1 MEILIISF
9 DSLQEWNTKNGT
21 DLSHDQLTDKQFR
34 EINKTYHQGWGF
46 SSPEEFAASF
56 NEDENDC
63 PVPCEHF
70 IRFFKDE
77 PAVEETPLPAEKPAG
92 VPVAVYVLTDEKS
105 DGKVTQKDIRVF
117 LDGKDARKAFEKA
130 VNKARKTCSLPVK
143 HSDDSSLSMYGDR
156 RSSGYRDV
164 DLRVHSVPFKGVH
177 ETKTGR
183 YGMIAVFGEDAM
195 NYADEHGFE
204 AACRKIRKGKLDGDI
219 VPVRFDTEKDYG
231 TALKLISHCCGC
243 QGYFIR
249 RKDL

>member
-9 DSLQEWNTKNGT
+9 DSLQEWNRKNGT
-21 DLSHDQLTDKQFR
+21 DLSHNQLSDEQFR
-34 EINKTYHQGWGF
+34 EINETYNQGWGF
-46 SSPEEFAASF
+46 PSLEEFAASF

-77 PAVEETPLPAEKPAG
+77 PAANKTPFPAEKPIG

-105 DGKVTQKDIRVF
+105 DGKVTRKDVRVF

-130 VNKARKTCSLPVK
+130 VKKARKSCGLPVK
-143 HSDDSSLSMYGDR
+143 HSDDTSLSMYGDSR
-156 RSSGYRDV
+156 TSGYRDV

-177 ETKTGR
+177 ETKADR

-204 AACRKIRKGKLDGDI
+204 AACRKIRRGNLDGDI
-219 VPVRFDTEKDYG
+219 VPVRFDTEKDYE